1 LLPVA
6 TRRQA
11 FRRPHS
17 RPAHIATASLS
28 ATIACDPATPPRLP
42 LSQWYLSL
50 SLPLFPLAAPQRS
63 LFFAAGCTHN
73 SLLSTRLRITL
84 HLRFTL
90 HFRLLS
96 ALLHSPLRS
105 LSAYSPLYFTLRS
118 GHSLLTL
125 RSTSLSAPALST
137 LPLAAPTTRSS
148 QHASASLSTSAY
160 SPLYFTLYSG
170 HSLLRVTL
178 HRHSPLL
185 RPRTTRL
192 SYNAPR

>member
-11 FRRPHS
+11 FRRPHLATS
-17 RPAHIATASLS
+17 PHRNSVSLRNDCVRPRHS
-28 ATIACDPATPPRLP
+28 ATPPTTAA

-50 SLPLFPLAAPQRS
+50 SSLPLFPLAAPHRS

-73 SLLSTRLRITL
+73 SLLSTRLRFTL
-84 HLRFTL
+84 HL
-90 HFRLLS
+90 RLLS

-118 GHSLLTL
+118 GTLYFAAGCTHNSLLSTRFRFTL
-125 RSTSLSAPALST
+125 HFRLLST
-137 LPLAAPTTRSS
+137 LLHSPLR
-148 QHASASLSTSAY
+148 SLST
-160 SPLYFTLYSG
+160 P
-170 HSLLRVTL
+170 
-178 HRHSPLL
+178 RHSPLL